1 MYKIV
6 ILTITFLSVL
16 SSARAQDR
24 EDVESYIKSRQAKFE
39 AYKNKRNEEFETYR
53 RKRNEEFEAYRRKRN
68 EEFAAYLR
76 QKWEVVNAQPVKTL
90 PKEKEIPPVVLPID
104 NPPPTRSPK
113 SLPFDKVVKAP
124 KPQPQPQPDYPFLE
138 QPQQSEQQV
147 AFRFFGT
154 EGKVRIDRTK
164 LLHLTSLK
172 EKAISDA
179 WSALSE
185 KKYTNLVYDCLDIR
199 EKANL
204 CDWAYLKMVNEMATA
219 VYGSWNND
227 AKLFAAFVFNQSGY
241 KIKLARNSSTLYV
254 LYASEHIIFG
264 FSHFL
269 CDGTKYYLFDKPVGQ
284 VETYK
289 DNYQGVKP
297 LSLAI
302 NQEQQFALSAT
313 PPIERKSRKYPT
325 VAISYNSNR
334 NLLSFFDGYP
344 QSMIGEDFCTQWSL
358 YANVPM
364 SRYMR
369 DQVYPKLKAAI
380 SGKTELQAVEILL
393 NWVQTG
399 FDYEKDNIVWGRERV
414 FFAEESLNY
423 PYCDCEDRAI
433 LLTRIVR
440 DLLGLKCILVYY
452 PGHLAAAVRFN
463 SQVSGDYIMLN
474 GSRFVI
480 TDPAYIN
487 ARVGMTMPDM
497 DNSKAS
503 VILLQ

>member
-1 MYKIV
+1 MYKIAL
-6 ILTITFLSVL
+6 LTITFLSVL
-16 SSARAQDR
+16 SSAQAQDR
-24 EDVESYIKSRQAKFE
+24 EDFESYRKSQQAQFNS
-39 AYKNKRNEEFETYR
+39 YKNQRKQEFE
-53 RKRNEEFEAYRRKRN
+53 EYRRKRN

-76 QKWEVVNAQPVKTL
+76 QKWEVVYAQPAKTI
-90 PKEKEIPPVVLPID
+90 PKQKELPPVAFPID
-104 NPPPTRSPK
+104 NPPPAQPPK
-113 SLPFDKVVKAP
+113 ALPFDKVVKVP
-124 KPQPQPQPDYPFLE
+124 KPQPQPQPEYPFLE

-164 LLHLTSLK
+164 LHHLTCLK

-179 WSALSE
+179 WSALSDE
-185 KKYTNLVYDCLDIR
+185 KYTNLLYDCLDIR
-199 EKANL
+199 KKANL
-204 CDWAYLKMVNEMATA
+204 CDWAYLKMVNEMATS

-254 LYASEHIIFG
+254 LYASEHLICG
-264 FSHFL
+264 FNCFL
-269 CDGTKYYLFDKPVGQ
+269 HDGTRYYLFDKPVGQ

-302 NQEQQFALSAT
+302 NQEQQFALSPT
-313 PPIERKSRKYPT
+313 PPIEHKSEQYPT
-325 VAISYNSNR
+325 VAVSCSSDR
-334 NLLSFFDGYP
+334 NLLSFFDTYP
-344 QSMIGEDFCTQWSL
+344 QSMIGEDTCTQWSL

-364 SRYMR
+364 SKHVR

-399 FDYEKDNIVWGRERV
+399 FDYKEDNIVWGRERA

-452 PGHLAAAVRFN
+452 PWHLAAAVRFN

-480 TDPAYIN
+480 TDPAYIR
-487 ARVGMTMPDM
+487 ARVGTTMDGK